1 MEREFIGR
9 SAAQTSAHE
18 RHYALYKREARTP
31 RRTRCEILCVPAHVV
46 DGTGD
51 KMTERDREV
60 ALRVSCDTGDGDTAV
75 V

>member
-18 RHYALYKREARTP
+18 HRCALYEREARTQ
-31 RRTRCEILCVPAHVV
+31 RGVRCEILCVRAHVV

-51 KMTERDREV
+51 KMTEGDQRGG
-60 ALRVSCDTGDGDTAV
+60 ALRVS
-75 V
+75 